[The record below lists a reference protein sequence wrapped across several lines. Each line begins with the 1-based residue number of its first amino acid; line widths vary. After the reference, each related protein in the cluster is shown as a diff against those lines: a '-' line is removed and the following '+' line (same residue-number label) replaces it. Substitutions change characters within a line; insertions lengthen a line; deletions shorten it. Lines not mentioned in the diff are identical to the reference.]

1 MTFKAESNL
10 KWNNLSCRGDQHK
23 KSIFCAILLQK
34 MSQIA
39 LQKTILIG
47 AGALSLIAQGV
58 LFIPAPLSYFSN
70 NTFGKFSIGAVLFG
84 LAIFLFVIGSR
95 IAKSSLVWR
104 KNRVLLTTQTI
115 TVLGVFFVIA
125 GLHSD
130 KLGTGL
136 LISGLVTALTTY
148 GILTHTTSIKEA
160 LTPPIEENND
170 FPLDFNFDPDADVN
184 ALKEQIEVLTRQLN
198 AEKHRN
204 TQLTLLNEL
213 SQQLEAELDPPVAAQ
228 LAINTLERAIDCS
241 FVALMSPEDEQQ
253 EYIVLASAGRL
264 AGVIPPGYR
273 QNTNTG
279 LIGRTNRLKK
289 TQMVND
295 IELDADFIALENE
308 NTLSIISV
316 PILQHGHVNGILEI
330 CSEKKA
336 AFTSMD
342 AAIAEGVASELMRA
356 WERSSYRQRL
366 TELIQAGISLTT
378 LLDPQ
383 AAVQEVAVIAR
394 KTLEAR
400 FVFVTLLDQQGNFS
414 RTAFAG
420 EAPKLLAVLN
430 SSPFDEPLMQAS
442 LNATKPFRVR
452 DLRKYSS
459 TRKTE
464 IDHPGLRSVLAI
476 PIRLHRLSIGTI
488 LAFGKQ
494 EGVFFSEN
502 DESLADL
509 LSSQAAASIES
520 SWLYQELR
528 NTLNMTSMLYQ
539 LSVDVIQTEEL
550 SMAAEL
556 IAQVAH
562 RLTNSKETGIVLMTR
577 DGRIQAEVEIDAK
590 GLHTRREHPME
601 TIDQAI
607 ETGQSIIVSVENGS
621 LVSYPL
627 LTRGRTYGALW
638 MNIPESRGQNFA
650 NLQTLAN
657 QAAIALERSILLSES
672 RRQAKQLEAAYAE
685 LEITYDRTLTALMS
699 ALDARDRETE
709 GHSTRVSRLT
719 CLLGEEI
726 GLSGQQL
733 KALERGALLHDIGK
747 IGISDTV
754 LHKPGKLTDEEWK
767 IMRIHTDI
775 GARIVEGIP
784 FLQDTLPVIR
794 YHHERWDG
802 SGYPVG
808 LKNTEIPIQ
817 ARIFAI
823 ADVFDALTSK
833 RAYRKKS
840 SAEEAIQYIKEQ
852 AGILFDPLIVE
863 ALTRIPYKEF
873 TEGEKIIA

>member
-1 MTFKAESNL
+1 MSQFS
-10 KWNNLSCRGDQHK
+10 SK
-23 KSIFCAILLQK
+23 KILLVATG
-34 MSQIA
+34 IV
-39 LQKTILIG
+39 
-47 AGALSLIAQGV
+47 SLIAQSILLTPTILGFFLPFFNHASRAFAFGATLFALSILSFAGLISTPFEPNTLQWRTNLKLLLTQAFTVIGV
-58 LFIPAPLSYFSN
+58 YLL
-70 NTFGKFSIGAVLFG
+70 VDG
-84 LAIFLFVIGSR
+84 LAVR
-95 IAKSSLVWR
+95 E
-104 KNRVLLTTQTI
+104 QE
-115 TVLGVFFVIA
+115 
-125 GLHSD
+125 
-130 KLGTGL
+130 TGL
-136 LISGLVTALTTY
+136 LLSALVAILTTY
-148 GILTHTTSIKEA
+148 GIFSHISLMEARQAQPVKEVDTSQV
-160 LTPPIEENND
+160 D
-170 FPLDFNFDPDADVN
+170 FPVDSRANLNV
-184 ALKEQIEVLTRQLN
+184 LREQIESLSRQLT
-198 AEKHRN
+198 AEKHRT
-204 TQLTLLNEL
+204 TQLILLNEL
-213 SQQLEAELDPPVAAQ
+213 SQQLESELDPPVAAQ
-228 LAINTLERAIDCS
+228 LAANTLERAMECS
-241 FVALMSPEDEQQ
+241 FVALMSPENGGQ
-253 EYIVLASAGRL
+253 EYVVLASAGKVTSL
-264 AGVIPPGYR
+264 IPPGYR
-273 QNTNTG
+273 QDANRG
-279 LIGRTNRLKK
+279 LIGRTHRLKK
-289 TQMVND
+289 TQMIQD
-295 IELDADFIALENE
+295 TELDIDFVPLDNE
-308 NTLSIISV
+308 NTLSMINV
-316 PILQHGHVNGILEI
+316 PILQHGHIKGILSI
-330 CSEKKA
+330 RSEKKY
-336 AFTSMD
+336 AFSSLD
-342 AAIAEGVASELMRA
+342 AAIAEGVAAELMRA

-420 EAPKLLAVLN
+420 EAPKLHSTLSVNPL
-430 SSPFDEPLMQAS
+430 DEAIMHAS

-459 TRKTE
+459 AKKIE
-464 IDHPGLRSVLAI
+464 IDHPNLRSVLAI
-476 PIRLHRLSIGTI
+476 PIRLHRLSIGAI

-509 LSSQAAASIES
+509 MSSQAAASIES

-528 NTLNMTSMLYQ
+528 NTLNITSMLYQ

-562 RLTNSKETGIVLMTR
+562 KVTNSTETGIVLMTR
-577 DGRIQAEVEIDAK
+577 DGQVEAEVEIDVK
-590 GLHTRREHPME
+590 GIHTTPAHPMK

-607 ETGQSIIVSVENGS
+607 QSGQSIIVSMENGS
-621 LVSYPL
+621 LVCYPL

-672 RRQAKQLEAAYAE
+672 RQQAKQLEAAYEE
-685 LEITYDRTLTALMS
+685 LEVTYDQTLTSLMS

-719 CLLGEEI
+719 CLLAEEI
-726 GLSGQQL
+726 GLSGLHL
-733 KALERGALLHDIGK
+733 KAIERGSLLHDIGK

-767 IMRIHTDI
+767 TMRIHPDI

-784 FLQDTLPVIR
+784 FLQDSLPVIR

-802 SGYPVG
+802 SGYPIG
-808 LKNTEIPIQ
+808 LKGEEIPIQ
-817 ARIFAI
+817 ARIFAV
-823 ADVFDALTSK
+823 ADVFDALTS
-833 RAYRKKS
+833 RRSYRTKS

-852 AGILFDPLIVE
+852 SGILFDPMIVE
-863 ALTRIPYKEF
+863 ALTRLPYKEF

>member
-1 MTFKAESNL
+1 MP
-10 KWNNLSCRGDQHK
+10 G
-23 KSIFCAILLQK
+23 AILFMFSMLLFAGLISGQFVK
-34 MSQIA
+34 HRIEWRRNLILLITQA
-39 LQKTILIG
+39 LTIIG
-47 AGALSLIAQGV
+47 V
-58 LFIPAPLSYFSN
+58 YFL
-70 NTFGKFSIGAVLFG
+70 VDG
-84 LAIFLFVIGSR
+84 LDLREQETGLLL
-95 IAKSSLVWR
+95 SSLV
-104 KNRVLLTTQTI
+104 TI
-115 TVLGVFFVIA
+115 
-125 GLHSD
+125 
-130 KLGTGL
+130 
-136 LISGLVTALTTY
+136 LTTY
-148 GILTHTTSIKEA
+148 GILSHTVLSEEPPTPSHEEA
-160 LTPPIEENND
+160 SHSSMD
-170 FPLDFNFDPDADVN
+170 FRLDPGTNVN
-184 ALKEQIEVLTRQLN
+184 ALREQIESLTRKLS
-198 AEKHRN
+198 AEKHRS

-213 SQQLEAELDPPVAAQ
+213 SQQLETELDPPVAAQ
-228 LAINTLERAIDCS
+228 LAVNTLERAMECS
-241 FVALMSPEDEQQ
+241 FVALLAPEDGGQ
-253 EYIVLASAGRL
+253 EYVVLASAGRMTSI
-264 AGVIPPGYR
+264 IPPGYR
-273 QNTNTG
+273 QNANTG
-279 LIGRTNRLKK
+279 VIGRTHRLKK
-289 TQMVND
+289 TQMIHD
-295 IELDADFIALENE
+295 TELDSDFIPLENE
-308 NTLSIISV
+308 NTLSLINV
-316 PILQHGHVNGILEI
+316 PILQHGHSKGILTI
-330 CSEKKA
+330 CSEKKNT
-336 AFTSMD
+336 FSSLD

-420 EAPKLLAVLN
+420 EGRKLLTSLGTN
-430 SSPFDEPLMQAS
+430 PLDEAIMHAA

-452 DLRKYSS
+452 DLRKYSGA
-459 TRKTE
+459 KKME
-464 IDHPGLRSVLAI
+464 LDHPNLRSVLAI
-476 PIRLHRLSIGTI
+476 PIRLHRLSIGAI

-509 LSSQAAASIES
+509 MSSQAAASIES

-528 NTLNMTSMLYQ
+528 NTLNITSMLYQ

-550 SMAAEL
+550 SLAAEL

-562 RLTNSKETGIVLMTR
+562 KVTSSTKTGIVLMTR
-577 DGRIQAEVEIDAK
+577 DGQIEAEVEIDVK
-590 GLHTRREHPME
+590 GLHTTPSHPME

-607 ETGQSIIVSVENGS
+607 QTGQSIIVSMENGS

-672 RRQAKQLEAAYAE
+672 RQQAKQLEAAYAE
-685 LEITYDRTLTALMS
+685 LEITYDQTLSSLMS

-719 CLLGEEI
+719 CLLAEEI
-726 GLSGQQL
+726 GLNGHQL
-733 KALERGALLHDIGK
+733 KALERGSLLHDIGK
-747 IGISDTV
+747 IGISDRV

-767 IMRIHTDI
+767 TMRIHPDI

-784 FLQDTLPVIR
+784 FLQDSLPVIR

-802 SGYPVG
+802 SGYPIG
-808 LKNTEIPIQ
+808 LKGDEIPIQ
-817 ARIFAI
+817 ARIFAV
-823 ADVFDALTSK
+823 ADVFDALTS
-833 RAYRKKS
+833 RRSYRTKS

-852 AGILFDPLIVE
+852 SGILFDPRIVE
-863 ALTRIPYKEF
+863 ALAKLPYQEF
-873 TEGEKIIA
+873 TEGEKITA

>member
-1 MTFKAESNL
+1 
-10 KWNNLSCRGDQHK
+10 
-23 KSIFCAILLQK
+23 
-34 MSQIA
+34 
-39 LQKTILIG
+39 
-47 AGALSLIAQGV
+47 
-58 LFIPAPLSYFSN
+58 
-70 NTFGKFSIGAVLFG
+70 
-84 LAIFLFVIGSR
+84 
-95 IAKSSLVWR
+95 
-104 KNRVLLTTQTI
+104 
-115 TVLGVFFVIA
+115 
-125 GLHSD
+125 
-130 KLGTGL
+130 
-136 LISGLVTALTTY
+136 
-148 GILTHTTSIKEA
+148 
-160 LTPPIEENND
+160 
-170 FPLDFNFDPDADVN
+170 
-184 ALKEQIEVLTRQLN
+184 
-198 AEKHRN
+198 
-204 TQLTLLNEL
+204 
-213 SQQLEAELDPPVAAQ
+213 
-228 LAINTLERAIDCS
+228 
-241 FVALMSPEDEQQ
+241 
-253 EYIVLASAGRL
+253 
-264 AGVIPPGYR
+264 
-273 QNTNTG
+273 

-295 IELDADFIALENE
+295 TELDIDFIALENE
-308 NTLSIISV
+308 QTLSIISV

-330 CSEKKA
+330 CSDKKY

-420 EAPKLLAVLN
+420 EAPKLLAALN
-430 SSPFDEPLMQAS
+430 SNPFDEPLMQAS

-459 TRKTE
+459 ARKTE

-562 RLTNSKETGIVLMTR
+562 RLTNSRETGIVLMTR

-590 GLHTRREHPME
+590 GLHTRREHPIE

-607 ETGQSIIVSVENGS
+607 QTGQSIIVSVENGS

-672 RRQAKQLEAAYAE
+672 RQQAKQLEAAYAE

-767 IMRIHTDI
+767 IMRIHPDI

-808 LKNTEIPIQ
+808 LKTNEIPIQ
-817 ARIFAI
+817 ARIFAV

-833 RAYRKKS
+833 RTYRKKS
-840 SAEEAIQYIKEQ
+840 SAEEAIQYIKDQ

-873 TEGEKIIA
+873 TEGEKITT

>member
-1 MTFKAESNL
+1 
-10 KWNNLSCRGDQHK
+10 
-23 KSIFCAILLQK
+23 
-34 MSQIA
+34 MSQFS
-39 LQKTILIG
+39 LKKNLLIV
-47 AGALSLIAQGV
+47 AGGLSLTAQAI
-58 LFIPAPLSYFSN
+58 LFIPINSGPFLQFSPNTWGSFAIGMALFLCSLLLVLVVLRTQFVKNRSAWYLNGVLLLTQIFTVMGTFLLLNGSAPYERW
-70 NTFGKFSIGAVLFG
+70 IGLF
-84 LAIFLFVIGSR
+84 L
-95 IAKSSLVWR
+95 SSLV
-104 KNRVLLTTQTI
+104 
-115 TVLGVFFVIA
+115 TV
-125 GLHSD
+125 
-130 KLGTGL
+130 
-136 LISGLVTALTTY
+136 LTTY
-148 GILTHTTSIKEA
+148 GIFSHATVTVESQP
-160 LTPPIEENND
+160 TPFEEILSPFD
-170 FPLDFNFDPDADVN
+170 FPTDPDLN
-184 ALKEQIEVLTRQLN
+184 IHALREQLESVTRQLA

-213 SQQLEAELDPPVAAQ
+213 SQQLETELDPPVAAQ
-228 LAINTLERAIDCS
+228 LAVNTLERAMDCS
-241 FVALMSPEDEQQ
+241 FVALMAPESEEK
-253 EYIVLASAGRL
+253 EYVVLASAGRMTS
-264 AGVIPPGYR
+264 VIPPGYNQDANR
-273 QNTNTG
+273 G

-289 TQMVND
+289 TQMVHD
-295 IELDADFIALENE
+295 TELDLDFVPLQNE
-308 NTLSIISV
+308 KTLSIISV
-316 PILQHGHVNGILEI
+316 PILQHGHVKGIVEI
-330 CSEKKA
+330 RSEKKY
-336 AFTSMD
+336 AFSSLD

-420 EAPKLLAVLN
+420 EAPKLLATLN
-430 SSPFDEPLMQAS
+430 VNPLDEAIMHAG

-452 DLRKYSS
+452 DVRKYSNA
-459 TRKTE
+459 RKVE

-488 LAFGKQ
+488 LAFGKH

-528 NTLNMTSMLYQ
+528 NTLNNTSMLYQ

-550 SMAAEL
+550 SLAAEL

-562 RLTNSKETGIVLMTR
+562 KVTNSKETGIVLMTR
-577 DGRIQAEVEIDAK
+577 DGQVEAEVEIDAK
-590 GLHTRREHPME
+590 GLHTRPEHPME
-601 TIDQAI
+601 TIDQAMQ
-607 ETGQSIIVSVENGS
+607 TGQSIIVSVENGS
-621 LVSYPL
+621 LVCYPL

-638 MNIPESRGQNFA
+638 MSIPESRGQNFA

-672 RRQAKQLEAAYAE
+672 RQQAKQLEAAYAKLE
-685 LEITYDRTLTALMS
+685 LTYDQTLTSLMS

-709 GHSTRVSRLT
+709 GHSMRVSRLT
-719 CLLGEEI
+719 CLLAEEI
-726 GLSGQQL
+726 GLNGQQL

-747 IGISDTV
+747 IGISDTI
-754 LHKPGKLTDEEWK
+754 LHKPGKLTESEWK
-767 IMRIHTDI
+767 TMRIHPDI

-784 FLQDTLPVIR
+784 FLKEALPVIR

-802 SGYPVG
+802 SGYPIG
-808 LKNTEIPIQ
+808 LKEENIPIQ
-817 ARIFAI
+817 ARIFAV

-833 RAYRKKS
+833 RSYRNKS
-840 SAEEAIQYIKEQ
+840 SAEEAIQYIQEQ
-852 AGILFDPLIVE
+852 AGTLFDPMVVE
-863 ALTRIPYKEF
+863 ALIKLPYKEF
-873 TEGEKIIA
+873 TEVEKMAA